1 MADSSTSQWK
11 MLSILL
17 LGILIPLLA
26 AAVPWLLDRVSKA
39 HDLEYK
45 YSGPVTTKTGFAYSV
60 FVHNDGQQPEQNV
73 QLWLPVPA
81 TPSQDYDV
89 QKNGILKTTETPPL
103 VNIDV
108 SVPSTHKPSSK
119 DPSVRLVS
127 IPSLRPDETASVQ
140 VLAAGGDIGY
150 LSEFQLK
157 QLRIVSKD
165 TIGILDQPSDEFAF
179 LYKMGTWLFL
189 LFFLLMGCYSVYFE
203 YFMPRE
209 KKEKYLLQQIDKLGS
224 SKS

>member
-1 MADSSTSQWK
+1 MADSSSSQWK

-17 LGILIPLLA
+17 VGIMIPLLA
-26 AAVPWLLDRVSKA
+26 AAVPWLLDRALKA
-39 HDLEYK
+39 HDLEYT
-45 YSGPVTTKTGFAYSV
+45 YSGPVMTKGGFAYSLIIR
-60 FVHNDGQQPEQNV
+60 NNGEQPEQNV

-81 TPSQDYDV
+81 TPTRGYDV
-89 QKNGILKTTETPPL
+89 QKNGTLKTTETPPT

-108 SVPSTHKPSSK
+108 SVPSSQKLSDK

-127 IPSLRPDETASVQ
+127 IPSLRPDEAASIQ

-150 LSEFQLK
+150 LSDFQL
-157 QLRIVSKD
+157 QQIRIVSND
-165 TIGILDQPSDEFAF
+165 TVGILDQPSDEFAF
-179 LYKMGTWLFL
+179 LYKIGTWLFL
-189 LFFLLMGCYSVYFE
+189 IFFVFMGCYSFYYE
-203 YFMPRE
+203 YFMPRA

>member
-1 MADSSTSQWK
+1 MTDSSTSQWK

-39 HDLEYK
+39 HDLEYT
-45 YSGPVTTKTGFAYSV
+45 YSGPVVTKGGFAYSL
-60 FVHNDGQQPEQNV
+60 FVRNNGQQPEQDV

-81 TPSQDYDV
+81 TPSRDYDV
-89 QKNGILKTTETPPL
+89 QKNGILKTTETPPI

-108 SVPSTHKPSSK
+108 SVPSTQKPSSK
-119 DPSVRLVS
+119 DPGVRVVS
-127 IPSLRPDETASVQ
+127 IPSLRPGETTSVQ

-157 QLRIVSKD
+157 QIRIVSND
-165 TIGILDQPSDEFAF
+165 TVGTLDEPSDEFAF

-189 LFFLLMGCYSVYFE
+189 IFFAFMGCYSIYFE
-203 YFMPRE
+203 YFMPHAR
-209 KKEKYLLQQIDKLGS
+209 KEKYLLQQIDKLGS